1 MSTNPAYEQ
10 VTLKKTIA
18 VQENNAYSTVDTES
32 PHYEEI
38 HPQTTTLSYKCA
50 LTSNLMCSIELQPC
64 SNAKLGV
71 LKLCN

>member
-18 VQENNAYSTVDTES
+18 VQENNAYSTVDTEL

-38 HPQTTTLSYKCA
+38 HPQ
-50 LTSNLMCSIELQPC
+50 NNI
-64 SNAKLGV
+64 KL
-71 LKLCN
+71 